1 MPPMNAQSLQ
11 LHLKERLAQ
20 HRPRRINQPDLKEAA
35 VLIAITAEDQ
45 PRLVLTQR
53 SESVSTHRDEVAFPG
68 GKRDPEDS
76 SIVHTALREAEEE
89 IGLQAH
95 QVQVIGELDQVV
107 SRFGFL
113 ITPVLAVIPAELEH
127 VANLAELDTIFEVP
141 LEFFGRPPEEFFEK
155 ERFRI
160 PTYDYEGFR
169 IWGITAMIIAE
180 MLNNIWE
187 CEIPVQI

>member
-1 MPPMNAQSLQ
+1 MNDLSLHT
-11 LHLKERLAQ
+11 HLKERLAQ
-20 HRPRRINQPDLKEAA
+20 HEPRRINQPELKEAA
-35 VLIAITAEDQ
+35 VLLAITAEKQ
-45 PRLVLTQR
+45 PRIVLTRR
-53 SESVSTHRDEVAFPG
+53 SETVSTHRGEVAFPG
-68 GKRDPEDS
+68 GKRDPEDE
-76 SIVHTALREAEEE
+76 SIIATALREAHEE
-89 IGLQAH
+89 IGLHAH
-95 QVQVIGELDQVV
+95 QVHVIGELDQVV

-113 ITPVLAVIPAELEH
+113 ITPVLAVIPPALDH
-127 VANLAELDTIFEVP
+127 VPHLAELDAIFEVP
-141 LEFFGRPPEEFFEK
+141 LEFFGQPPEEFFEK